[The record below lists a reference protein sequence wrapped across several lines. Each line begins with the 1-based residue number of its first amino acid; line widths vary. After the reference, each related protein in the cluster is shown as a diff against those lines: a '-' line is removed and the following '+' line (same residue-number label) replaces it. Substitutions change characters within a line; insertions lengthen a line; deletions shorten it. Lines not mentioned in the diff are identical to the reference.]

1 MEFQEQVVKRARA
14 GAAWFVE
21 GGIDEKR
28 AAVSRALTES
38 VDKAR
43 GHQPDWFRE
52 SMSTLKPLLESRNCA
67 YTKWLATRK
76 EEDLARFKQV
86 RNVVRKAIRA
96 LKWFQSKAEE
106 AERERFGEK
115 RV

>member
-1 MEFQEQVVKRARA
+1 MGAGGEKRARA
-14 GAAWFVE
+14 RAAWSVE
-21 GGIDEKR
+21 GGIDEKW
-28 AAVSRALTES
+28 AAVSRALTEL
-38 VDKAR
+38 AQ

-67 YTKWLATRK
+67 YTKWLATRN

-96 LKWFQSKAEE
+96 LK
-106 AERERFGEK
+106 
-115 RV
+115 